1 LGQLEVVAAL
11 STVLIVVILVATL
24 VTQWL
29 AARGRGGM
37 SAVPNM

>member
-1 LGQLEVVAAL
+1 
-11 STVLIVVILVATL
+11 VILVATL

-29 AARGRGGM
+29 AARGRGGT